1 VAETNALGP
10 SLGFAKFWM
19 ESSRVSMSDTSQVEG
34 GRRKPL
40 IIDVKDTELR
50 DELLRAVTKEDHK
63 DSTDSVIIRELERL
77 GFNPHGSREFI
88 MFNAKF
94 EAYAGI
100 VGSAI
105 FMMVGIVMLVTPFAP
120 LGLFFV
126 PMGGFG
132 IYYSQKLLKA
142 ITGEKEGDT
151 IIGEKE

>member
-1 VAETNALGP
+1 MD
-10 SLGFAKFWM
+10 K
-19 ESSRVSMSDTSQVEG
+19 Q
-34 GRRKPL
+34 KL
-40 IIDVKDTELR
+40 IERIMTEVKDTELR
-50 DELLRAVTKEDHK
+50 DELLMAVTKEDHK

-77 GFNPHGSREFI
+77 GFNPQGSREFI

-105 FMMVGIVMLVTPFAP
+105 FMIIGIVMLVTPFAP
-120 LGLFFV
+120 LGLFFI

-142 ITGEKEGDT
+142 IEGEKGDDTITGEKE
-151 IIGEKE
+151 

>member
-1 VAETNALGP
+1 LY
-10 SLGFAKFWM
+10 F
-19 ESSRVSMSDTSQVEG
+19 
-34 GRRKPL
+34 
-40 IIDVKDTELR
+40 
-50 DELLRAVTKEDHK
+50 
-63 DSTDSVIIRELERL
+63 
-77 GFNPHGSREFI
+77 SREFI
-88 MFNAKF
+88 MLNAKF

-100 VGSAI
+100 IGSAI
-105 FMMVGIVMLVTPFAP
+105 FMIIGIVMLVTPFAP